1 MKKILRLLPIFIL
14 IILVSGCGSSN
25 IKEISYTELEKKL
38 ENKESF
44 ILEVV
49 QDGCHNCESP

>member
-25 IKEISYTELEKKL
+25 ITEISYTELEKKL
-38 ENKESF
+38 E
-44 ILEVV
+44 LEKKSNYVV
-49 QDGCHNCESP
+49 GD